1 MKSSQPHRDESPTPP
16 NKSTVVLLLK
26 EIGDTTWRMFVPILG
41 GTILGVVCDK
51 QFGTYPIAVIAGIV
65 IGVTITGLL
74 IWKQLKRIR

>member
-1 MKSSQPHRDESPTPP
+1 
-16 NKSTVVLLLK
+16 
-26 EIGDTTWRMFVPILG
+26 MFVPILG

-65 IGVTITGLL
+65 IGVIITGLL